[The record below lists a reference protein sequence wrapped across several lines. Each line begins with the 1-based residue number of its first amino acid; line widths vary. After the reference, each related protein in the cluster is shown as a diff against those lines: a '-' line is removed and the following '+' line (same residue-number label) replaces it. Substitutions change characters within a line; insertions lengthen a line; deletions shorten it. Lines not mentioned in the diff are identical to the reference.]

1 MQFSGIGWVPPPL
14 AGQDPW
20 ETSRAPWLQMVELAE
35 PGALRLHLGH
45 DRNALLNLTVSME
58 INEEMS
64 HHQLG
69 RPFWVYADLPSGVA
83 PVQTFDLRV
92 LDWR

>member
-1 MQFSGIGWVPPPL
+1 
-14 AGQDPW
+14 
-20 ETSRAPWLQMVELAE
+20 MVELAE

-45 DRNALLNLTVSME
+45 NSSVILNLTVSMDV
-58 INEEMS
+58 NEDNS

-69 RPFWVYADLPSGVA
+69 RPFWVYEDLPSGVA